1 VCYSHY
7 SIPMDIKKTLVL
19 SFLMFFFITITV
31 PYILVSL
38 DDSVE
43 ISMLYELNE
52 EEQEDIKVLFE
63 YSSNYDE
70 VFPYY
75 QSNNDTIGDYT
86 NKSYLMP
93 QLSLLLPPPKQY
105 SC

>member
-43 ISMLYELNE
+43 TSMLYELNE
-52 EEQEDIKVLFE
+52 EEQEDLKVLLE
-63 YSSNYDE
+63 YSSNCDE
-70 VFPYY
+70 IFPYY
-75 QSNNDTIGDYT
+75 QSDYDTIGYT